1 MYSQTCA
8 QPKGNEVTRDDR
20 PARLTP
26 QLLLGL
32 MVIGIGVL
40 FTLDNLG
47 IAHWSQYVFRYW
59 PAGLIAIGLL
69 KLLQTR
75 EGMGGAFGGL
85 LFTLAGTWLLLEQA
99 ALVRI
104 SFVDLWPLLLV
115 FVGAF
120 LVWQGVAG
128 PRRRVFD
135 NTNSTVSAM
144 AVLGGVSR
152 GNNSRAFK
160 GGDLTAILGG
170 CEIDLRHAGLEGPAV
185 IDVFAVWGG
194 IEIRVPEDWTVV
206 SRVTPFLAGFTDN
219 TRPPQTATGKQLVIR
234 GFIMMAGVDVKN

>member
-1 MYSQTCA
+1 LT
-8 QPKGNEVTRDDR
+8 GEDR
-20 PARLTP
+20 PSRLTP

-47 IAHWSQYVFRYW
+47 IARWSQYVFRYW
-59 PAGLIAIGLL
+59 PVGLIAIGVL
-69 KLLQTR
+69 KLWQPR

-85 LFTLAGTWLLLEQA
+85 LFTLVGTWLLLEQT

-115 FVGAF
+115 FIGAF

-128 PRRRVFD
+128 PRRRASD
-135 NTNSTVSAM
+135 DTNATVSAM
-144 AVLGGVSR
+144 AILGGVSR
-152 GNNSRAFK
+152 GNNSRSFK
-160 GGDLTAILGG
+160 GGDLTAIMGG
-170 CEIDLRHAGLEGPAV
+170 CELDLRHAGLDGPAV

-194 IEIRVPEDWTVV
+194 IEIRVPEDWTIV
-206 SRVTPFLAGFTDN
+206 SRVTPILAGFTDS
-219 TRPPQTATGKQLVIR
+219 TRPTQTGTARQLVIR
-234 GFIMMAGVDVKN
+234 GFILMAGVEVKN

>member
-1 MYSQTCA
+1 M
-8 QPKGNEVTRDDR
+8 TREDR
-20 PARLTP
+20 PTPLTP

-32 MVIGIGVL
+32 IVIGIGVL

-47 IAHWSQYVFRYW
+47 IAHWSHYVFRYW
-59 PAGLIAIGLL
+59 PAGLVAVGVL
-69 KLLQTR
+69 KLWHSR
-75 EGMGGAFGGL
+75 EAGGAFGGL
-85 LFTLAGTWLLLEQA
+85 LFTLAGTWLLLEQT

-120 LVWQGVAG
+120 LVWQGVAA
-128 PRRRVFD
+128 PRRRTAD
-135 NTNSTVSAM
+135 DTNSTVSGM
-144 AVLGGVSR
+144 AILGGVSR

-160 GGDLTAILGG
+160 GGDLTAIMGG
-170 CEIDLRHAGLEGPAV
+170 CELDLRHAGLDGPAV
-185 IDVFAVWGG
+185 LDVFALWGG

-206 SRVTPFLAGFTDN
+206 PRVTPFLAGFTDN
-219 TRPPQTATGKQLVIR
+219 TRPTQAAANKQLVIR

>member
-1 MYSQTCA
+1 LTQ
-8 QPKGNEVTRDDR
+8 EDR
-20 PARLTP
+20 PTRLTP

-59 PAGLIAIGLL
+59 PAGLIAIGIL
-69 KLLQTR
+69 KLWQSH
-75 EGMGGAFGGL
+75 EGGGAFGGL
-85 LFTLAGTWLLLEQA
+85 LFTLAGTWLLLEQT

-104 SFVDLWPLLLV
+104 RFVDLWPLLLV

-120 LVWQGVAG
+120 LVWQGVSG
-128 PRRRVFD
+128 PRRRASD
-135 NTNSTVSAM
+135 DSNATVSAM

-152 GNNSRAFK
+152 GNNARAFK
-160 GGDLTAILGG
+160 GGDLTAIMGG
-170 CEIDLRHAGLEGPAV
+170 CELDLRHAGLEGPAV
-185 IDVFAVWGG
+185 IDVFAIWGG

-219 TRPPQTATGKQLVIR
+219 TRPTQTAANKQLVIR
-234 GFIMMAGVDVKN
+234 GFILMAGVDVKN